1 MLFRS
6 LLLIPYLLNFEA
18 FLKLRRT
25 DKTTVR
31 PYIFPGPSWFA
42 VLMVRI
48 GEFIILATMFLFIW
62 VPGTPFNFKQSMFV
76 LVGIVL
82 TLAAGELIT
91 RSCMAKYRKSTDRND
106 VDNWSADDIEAE

>member
-1 MLFRS
+1 MSGSAEEMFWS
-6 LLLIPYLLNFEA
+6 IFSCTSFLLLIPYLLNFEA

-48 GEFIILATMFLFIW
+48 GEFIILATMFLLS
-62 VPGTPFNFKQSMFV
+62 GY
-76 LVGIVL
+76 L
-82 TLAAGELIT
+82 ELLSISN
-91 RSCMAKYRKSTDRND
+91 RVCSCLLELY
-106 VDNWSADDIEAE
+106 

>member
-1 MLFRS
+1 
-6 LLLIPYLLNFEA
+6 
-18 FLKLRRT
+18 
-25 DKTTVR
+25 
-31 PYIFPGPSWFA
+31 
-42 VLMVRI
+42 MVRI

-91 RSCMAKYRKSTDRND
+91 RSCMAKYRSQLIVMMLITGRRMILKLSRLEDC
-106 VDNWSADDIEAE
+106 SC